1 MACMKLIVLFL
12 HWIKIKSLIWQTS
25 ALIIWVLMWGKYVWY
40 LCGHFR
46 ITIFYFSFLVFP
58 LLIFYIYP
66 VGYCCMFF
74 RFNFSFCV
82 FMFHIDI
89 HIDNTYLYLYN
100 IFSMLYIYIVHVI
113 FYILC
118 DTYMCMYILY
128 IDVKCLSLVVV

>member
-1 MACMKLIVLFL
+1 M
-12 HWIKIKSLIWQTS
+12 
-25 ALIIWVLMWGKYVWY
+25 WY

-82 FMFHIDI
+82 NNCLEYIYAYIHILYIYIYIYIYMFHIDI

-128 IDVKCLSLVVV
+128 IDVKCLSLVVVYLKSHIGKDGVK